1 MSKSNQFWDLFIN
14 FENETTFG
22 IKLVTENQM
31 SMVSL
36 YFYVCECKG

>member
-1 MSKSNQFWDLFIN
+1 MNKSNQFWDLFSN

-31 SMVSL
+31 SMRFSILLGFVS
-36 YFYVCECKG
+36 V